1 MSAQKRERVKTI
13 HRNWLYPPGIHASH
27 SHLYHIQLYHCFSS
41 VSRSKPKPCEL
52 SREEIQIQQ
61 KRQIHAMGKDSLF
74 NEWCRKNQIAVN
86 TCKKIKLD
94 YFPTPYTQTNSE
106 WIKDLN
112 LRPET
117 QKLLEENKRSILS
130 DISLGNIFFG
140 YLSSGNR
147 NKK

>member
-1 MSAQKRERVKTI
+1 
-13 HRNWLYPPGIHASH
+13 
-27 SHLYHIQLYHCFSS
+27 
-41 VSRSKPKPCEL
+41 
-52 SREEIQIQQ
+52 
-61 KRQIHAMGKDSLF
+61 MGKDSLF

-117 QKLLEENKRSILS
+117 QKLLEENKSSILS